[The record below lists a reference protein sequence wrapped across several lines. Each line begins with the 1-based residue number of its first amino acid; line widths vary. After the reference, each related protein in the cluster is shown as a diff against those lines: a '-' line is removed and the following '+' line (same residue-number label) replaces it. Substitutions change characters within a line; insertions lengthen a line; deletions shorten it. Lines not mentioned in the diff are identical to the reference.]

1 MKVQHPVWSSQTKLV
16 VSVLVLAL
24 LVYLV
29 YRFSAVIPPLILAVI
44 LSYVLSPFTTR
55 IQNHLSLSRGWA
67 TLLTYIILVIL
78 IVATLMLIL
87 PPLAAQLNIL
97 NLDVQILLQQ
107 AEILL
112 GHQFSIFGQVIDGSL
127 VLEQISES
135 FRNLLE
141 PFIGQTLVFVVDVI
155 TSVIWL
161 IFILV
166 VSFYLI
172 KDGPS
177 LRKWLETLPP
187 PDYRQDYINLRD
199 KINTIWGGF
208 FRGQLVLALVVATI
222 FTLIGF
228 IIGLPFALAMG
239 IFAGVMEFFPSI
251 GHGIWLIIAA
261 ILAFFAGS
269 TWLPLPNWAF
279 GLIII
284 GMHLFFQQFDL
295 NYLIPRI
302 IGHSVQLPPL
312 VVILGI
318 VAGAAIAGV
327 LGILLA
333 APSIASARVFGHY
346 IYANLFDLKPFP
358 PENSTPH

>member
-228 IIGLPFALAMG
+228 IIGLPFALA
-239 IFAGVMEFFPSI
+239 
-251 GHGIWLIIAA
+251 
-261 ILAFFAGS
+261 
-269 TWLPLPNWAF
+269 
-279 GLIII
+279 
-284 GMHLFFQQFDL
+284 
-295 NYLIPRI
+295 
-302 IGHSVQLPPL
+302 
-312 VVILGI
+312 
-318 VAGAAIAGV
+318 
-327 LGILLA
+327 
-333 APSIASARVFGHY
+333 
-346 IYANLFDLKPFP
+346 
-358 PENSTPH
+358 